1 MVKRG
6 ASSETGPIAHELSDG
21 NPPARAP
28 EGLLADLIELEERV
42 RNAIRDAEERAT
54 HAIEAAESEIRS
66 RKDAHEG
73 ALATALSDLKSRL
86 EHERSTALA
95 EITRSSAEAAQL
107 YFAVDDASV
116 RALAELVARRIAQ
129 GELDASDS
137 ELREPDP

>member
-6 ASSETGPIAHELSDG
+6 ASSETDPIGHELSDG

-54 HAIEAAESEIRS
+54 QAIEAAESEIRS
-66 RKDAHEG
+66 RKDAHDG
-73 ALATALSDLKSRL
+73 ALATALSDLKSSL

-95 EITRSSAEAAQL
+95 EITRSSEEAARL
-107 YFAVDDASV
+107 YLAVDDASV
-116 RALAELVARRIAQ
+116 RALAEFVARRIAQ
-129 GELDASDS
+129 GEIDASDS